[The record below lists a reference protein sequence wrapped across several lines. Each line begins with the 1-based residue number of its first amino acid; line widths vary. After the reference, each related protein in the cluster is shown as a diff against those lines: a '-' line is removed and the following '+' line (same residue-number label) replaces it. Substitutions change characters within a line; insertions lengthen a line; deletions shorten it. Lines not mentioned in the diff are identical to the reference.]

1 METIALMFGLTLV
14 SIIIICIALT
24 ILNYK
29 DEK

>member
-1 METIALMFGLTLV
+1 METIALIFGLTLV
-14 SIIIICIALT
+14 SIIIICITLT